1 MKMTEEDWKK
11 FDAMSEEDIEAAIAS
26 DPDSQVPD
34 SKEFFASG
42 RWVEY
47 SEGSVVLPII
57 IDIKTANF
65 INEHHL
71 DYQGFIAGV
80 LKTYVEN
87 QK

>member
-1 MKMTEEDWKK
+1 MKMTDEDWKK
-11 FDAMSEEDIEAAIAS
+11 FDAMTQEDVEAAIAS
-26 DPDSQVPD
+26 DSDSQVLD

-42 RWVEY
+42 KWVEPKD
-47 SEGSVVLPII
+47 GVVVLPISV
-57 IDIKTANF
+57 DIKIANF